1 MSQSGYIYFAS
12 NSSMPG
18 LLKIGHSLESPF
30 ERLAKLR
37 STGVPTPFVVLA
49 CFRVNDCL
57 QTEKRV
63 HELLS
68 NTRFKSDR
76 EFFQIS
82 INKALAECFPCLKEV
97 LTNSVAA
104 DSQSKPVRLAEEEEK
119 VLLFV
124 VRQTNPT
131 VRSIKQAFDLSDVKL
146 EFLLGSLAKRKAI
159 RRVTEERSRGEYY
172 PGPNPSYTVKA
183 VRAEHRGIQYLLD
196 HQLIRHDE
204 L

>member
-37 STGVPTPFVVLA
+37 STGVPTPFFVLA
-49 CFRVNDCL
+49 CFHVNDCL

-82 INKALAECFPCLKEV
+82 IDKALAECLPCLKEL
-97 LTNSVAA
+97 LTSSVTA
-104 DSQSKPVRLAEEEEK
+104 DSQSKSVRFAEEEEK
-119 VLLFV
+119 VLLSI

-131 VRSIKQAFDLSDVKL
+131 VQTIKRAFDLSDVKL
-146 EFLLGSLAKRKAI
+146 ELLLGSLAKRKMI
-159 RRVTEERSRGEYY
+159 RRVTEERSRGQYY
-172 PGPNPSYTVKA
+172 AGRNPGYTVKA

-196 HQLIRHDE
+196 HQQIRDDE